1 MNAEWHAQHVMPKNA
16 KLPERIA
23 WHRAHQKQCA
33 CRPIPAK
40 VAAAMKQG
48 ATKPAVEAGS
58 SAKSSLKRPAKAA
71 ASRGRTSRDVSPL
84 VPQFARIVSALER
97 EADVSYG
104 GKGFGS
110 SALKHNGK
118 IFAMLT
124 SKQKF
129 VVKLTK
135 ERVNE
140 LVKAKHGRYFD
151 PGHVRLMKE
160 WLELFNE
167 SPRWQALA
175 KEALALAR
183 G

>member
-40 VAAAMKQG
+40 VAAAMKQ
-48 ATKPAVEAGS
+48 ATAKPT
-58 SAKSSLKRPAKAA
+58 AKTGTLGKNSLKQPAKAT
-71 ASRGRTSRDVSPL
+71 RTRSTVEPPVL
-84 VPQFARIVSALER
+84 PQFARVVSAFQR
-97 EADVSYG
+97 EPDVSYG

-124 SKQKF
+124 SKHKF

-135 ERVNE
+135 ERVSE
-140 LVKAKHGRYFD
+140 LVKAKQGRYFD
-151 PGHVRLMKE
+151 PGHGRLMKE
-160 WLELFNE
+160 WLELFDE
-167 SPRWQALA
+167 STSFRQLA

-183 G
+183 E